1 MSSWKKKL
9 HETYSALQQEF
20 YLGNFD
26 TVIQRGELMVTEY
39 RMLSPGGVKGTL
51 SAQSIPDDIPILPT
65 IAMVVRAKYELNQS
79 DQIEAY
85 LRQIFD
91 SLDVAPYDIFV
102 LLLEVLA
109 ASHLSNDIIRLA
121 KTYLACNKYTLLLS
135 QYECIVDYLLHDG
148 YFALRNYEDASLF
161 VANDHRLSTEMEIR
175 TKLLTQIEQA
185 TQKYPREETVELNPS
200 TEGTDSTAAPETT
213 KSIRTHTQK
222 QTATTRRTR
231 LQRLVQNLTAIL
243 APPIRTH
250 QTSQPFAHRLWK
262 FVHFL
267 RLTLFLLLLCTVAP
281 VLRKVVLQLLRLPGI
296 RDVVRELGRA
306 FQFAFTLGF
315 GSQL

>member
-135 QYECIVDYLLHDG
+135 QYVHPSA
-148 YFALRNYEDASLF
+148 ALRVVCTPNLLPTGMS
-161 VANDHRLSTEMEIR
+161 VLSITCCM
-175 TKLLTQIEQA
+175 
-185 TQKYPREETVELNPS
+185 TVTLRC
-200 TEGTDSTAAPETT
+200 ETT
-213 KSIRTHTQK
+213 K
-222 QTATTRRTR
+222 TRHCLWRMIIV
-231 LQRLVQNLTAIL
+231 LVQ
-243 APPIRTH
+243 R
-250 QTSQPFAHRLWK
+250 WK
-262 FVHFL
+262 FEQNSLHKL
-267 RLTLFLLLLCTVAP
+267 NK
-281 VLRKVVLQLLRLPGI
+281 LRKNTHEKRLL
-296 RDVVRELGRA
+296 
-306 FQFAFTLGF
+306 
-315 GSQL
+315 S